1 MQLKFVEMPTKKID
15 VPKFE
20 FIDHKFLRVVRYS
33 TVPPHAVW
41 AWVGDGELNR
51 PMGQG
56 WRVLLDDNSNK

>member
-15 VPKFE
+15 VSKFE

-41 AWVGDGELNR
+41 AWVGEIESADGPGLAR
-51 PMGQG
+51 AARRQQQ
-56 WRVLLDDNSNK
+56 